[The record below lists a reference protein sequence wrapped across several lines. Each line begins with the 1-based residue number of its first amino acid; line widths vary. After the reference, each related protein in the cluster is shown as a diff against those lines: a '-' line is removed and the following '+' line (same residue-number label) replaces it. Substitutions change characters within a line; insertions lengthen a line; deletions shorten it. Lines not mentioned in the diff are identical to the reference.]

1 VAAHYKLISA
11 GRWLPKTRKIPLQ
24 ILQAVTVPTDENL
37 APAVC
42 CKKRQQLG
50 RNSMPPNAEH
60 DSFDPAEIAVLV
72 GAFEDTLKALGFT
85 SRQNDPATTLV
96 AKIVIEL
103 AEHGETD
110 PKRLRDEAIKQ
121 ARKRLAWF
129 GSRAP
134 LANARR
140 H

>member
-1 VAAHYKLISA
+1 L
-11 GRWLPKTRKIPLQ
+11 LPKVQKIPLQ
-24 ILQAVTVPTDENL
+24 IPQAVTVPTDEIL
-37 APAVC
+37 ASAVC
-42 CKKRQQLG
+42 CNKRQRIG
-50 RNSMPPNAEH
+50 RNIMPPNPEH

-72 GAFEDTLKALGFT
+72 GAFEAALHALGLIN
-85 SRQNDPATTLV
+85 RQNDPATTLV

-103 AEHGETD
+103 AEHGEID
-110 PKRLRDEAIKQ
+110 PQRLRDEAVKH

-134 LANARR
+134 FTNARR